1 MYDHT
6 SPPGDDS
13 AAQIPPEAYQLAD
26 HLDAALAAAEDL
38 QAAGSTWQSVRA
50 GAAGDIAAEMAA
62 ERAVIERVKAFE
74 AMLIGRIVKAR
85 KRAQTLARTAGD
97 FSGMTRLF
105 VGGTAVL
112 VDAVAELGD
121 TTLADFNT
129 ADSMLAYLRQRGVV
143 ADDASD
149 LPASRMIS
157 IDQSFL
163 VAGRIPLGALCDMVA
178 AFLDALEM
186 HYDLYPDEDSGP
198 PESLSIADILAAMR
212 AGTMTPAGAAETSR
226 DETFDSTV
234 AAVACEEI
242 AAPQCVSPPQP
253 EAIGTTPAARSLSLI
268 ERLDAVSPAAALPP
282 AADEPAAS

>member
-1 MYDHT
+1 MFDHT

-13 AAQIPPEAYQLAD
+13 ASAIPVEAYQLAD

-38 QAAGSTWQSVRA
+38 EAAGRNWQSARA
-50 GAAGDIAAEMAA
+50 GASGNIAAEMAA

-85 KRAQTLARTAGD
+85 KRAQSLAQKTVD

-129 ADSMLAYLRQRGVV
+129 ADSMLAYLRRRGVV
-143 ADDASD
+143 AADASD

-163 VAGRIPLGALCDMVA
+163 VAGRIPLGALSDMVA
-178 AFLDALEM
+178 AFLDALEL
-186 HYDLYPDEDSGP
+186 HYDLYPGAETDAGEAV
-198 PESLSIADILAAMR
+198 SITDILQAMR
-212 AGTMTPAGAAETSR
+212 AGPANQSAAAEAGGDDARESPEPKASG
-226 DETFDSTV
+226 DEP
-234 AAVACEEI
+234 
-242 AAPQCVSPPQP
+242 AAPHSAPSADSKPA
-253 EAIGTTPAARSLSLI
+253 EATAPVKPLSLI
-268 ERLDAVSPAAALPP
+268 ERLDAVSPAP